1 MESTPERLHLSLL
14 SVTRSPSTGLLLTTS
29 RIHLQEVLGR
39 CSSLKREI
47 TKSHHRLASGL
58 AETFTRCRHE
68 LEKPLSRRW
77 KDSPVYVRGRERILR
92 RGREETQLIS
102 QVAEIK
108 SKLGDEREVRLTVK
122 KKTQVN
128 GKKVR
133 NVEEPIV
140 LSAQSIGTFLL
151 ARKMIKD
158 QRNFGE
164 QGNGDQSKGRRESM
178 AEDMSEFWKGEIG
191 KYERERRDRIYGPEL
206 RERARRISLLTVP
219 VKDSKGLSPLQLYV
233 QKYTREK
240 ILGKGSTFP
249 RRNRIEER
257 MNTIQPSP
265 EVAILALKY
274 QTRPPAYYPPV
285 KLTKQPPRATHS
297 VPKVVI
303 EEEQED
309 AFIKAEIRKEMQD
322 TEKQLNIEALL
333 SDEVRKTRV
342 RKNAST
348 LR

>member
-1 MESTPERLHLSLL
+1 MESSPLRLHLSLA
-14 SVTRSPSTGLLLTTS
+14 SVSRSPSTGLLLTTS
-29 RIHLQEVLGR
+29 RLHLQEVLGR

-47 TKSHHRLASGL
+47 SKSHHRLASGL
-58 AETFTRCRHE
+58 VETFTRCRNE
-68 LEKPLSRRW
+68 LEQPLSRRW
-77 KDSPVYVRGRERILR
+77 KDSPVYVQGRERILR
-92 RGREETQLIS
+92 KGQEEAQLIS

-108 SKLGDEREVRLTVK
+108 SKLANEKEVRFTVK
-122 KKTQVN
+122 KKTQVL

-140 LSAQSIGTFLL
+140 LSAQSVGTFLL

-164 QGNGDQSKGRRESM
+164 QGNEDQSRGRRESV
-178 AEDMSEFWKGEIG
+178 AEDMSDFWKAEIG
-191 KYERERRDRIYGPEL
+191 KYERERRDRIYGPEQ

-219 VKDSKGLSPLQLYV
+219 VKDCKGLSPLQLYV

-240 ILGKGSTFP
+240 ILGKGSNFP

-257 MNTIQPSP
+257 MSTIQPSP
-265 EVAILALKY
+265 EVAVLALKY
-274 QTRPPAYYPPV
+274 QTLPPAYCPPA
-285 KLTKQPPRATHS
+285 KLLKPRPRVALS
-297 VPKVVI
+297 VPKAVI

-322 TEKQLNIEALL
+322 TEKQLNIEVLL
-333 SDEVRKTRV
+333 SDEFRKARV
-342 RKNAST
+342 RKNASS